1 VTSDR
6 PFWRRRLLPVFLGL
20 LAVNLIALAAWT
32 LPRTMRLRNAT
43 ARVEAAREAV
53 ETERADAAS
62 VRERSAAMD
71 ANAKDLQVF
80 YDSVVGPE
88 ELDLLPTLEEIEA
101 MARAPGLTPGRRSFS
116 RKEVDDVALE
126 RVAVTLPLDGSYEQL
141 VGFLQEVESSPRFL
155 TVDGIS
161 LRGDADGEG
170 TLLVEMSA
178 FMRLPAVLRRGSV
191 AR

>member
-1 VTSDR
+1 VTPDR
-6 PFWRRRLLPVFLGL
+6 PFWRRRLLPAFLGL

-32 LPRTMRLRNAT
+32 LPRTLRLRNAT
-43 ARVEAAREAV
+43 ERVEAAREAV
-53 ETERADAAS
+53 ETERAGAAS

-80 YDSVVGPE
+80 YDSVVGSE

-116 RKEVDDVALE
+116 RKEVEDVALE

-141 VGFLQEVESSPRFL
+141 VGFLQEVEESPRFL

-178 FMRLPAVLRRGSV
+178 FMRLPAVVRRGSG

>member
-1 VTSDR
+1 MTSDR

>member
-1 VTSDR
+1 MTPDL

-32 LPRTMRLRNAT
+32 LPRTLRLRNAT
-43 ARVEAAREAV
+43 VRVEAAREAV
-53 ETERADAAS
+53 ENERAGAAS

-116 RKEVDDVALE
+116 RQEVDDVVCLTSAKRRHPTCSWSVRRLASPCLGGPLS
-126 RVAVTLPLDGSYEQL
+126 RSGRLAVPG
-141 VGFLQEVESSPRFL
+141 PR
-155 TVDGIS
+155 
-161 LRGDADGEG
+161 
-170 TLLVEMSA
+170 
-178 FMRLPAVLRRGSV
+178 PPRR
-191 AR
+191 

>member
-1 VTSDR
+1 MTPDR

-53 ETERADAAS
+53 ETERAGAAS

-161 LRGDADGEG
+161 LRGGADGEG

-178 FMRLPAVLRRGSV
+178 FMRLPAVVRRGSV

>member
-1 VTSDR
+1 MTPDR

-32 LPRTMRLRNAT
+32 LPRTLRLRNAT
-43 ARVEAAREAV
+43 VRVEAAREAV
-53 ETERADAAS
+53 ENERAGAAS

-80 YDSVVGPE
+80 YDTVVGPE

-178 FMRLPAVLRRGSV
+178 FMRLPAVVRRGSV

>member
-1 VTSDR
+1 
-6 PFWRRRLLPVFLGL
+6 
-20 LAVNLIALAAWT
+20 
-32 LPRTMRLRNAT
+32 
-43 ARVEAAREAV
+43 
-53 ETERADAAS
+53 
-62 VRERSAAMD
+62 
-71 ANAKDLQVF
+71 
-80 YDSVVGPE
+80 
-88 ELDLLPTLEEIEA
+88 

-141 VGFLQEVESSPRFL
+141 VGFLQEVEESPRFL

-178 FMRLPAVLRRGSV
+178 FMRLPAVVRRGSG

>member
-1 VTSDR
+1 VTPDR

-32 LPRTMRLRNAT
+32 LPRTLRLRNAT

-53 ETERADAAS
+53 ETERAGAAS

-116 RKEVDDVALE
+116 RKEVEDVALE

-170 TLLVEMSA
+170 SLLVEMSA
-178 FMRLPAVLRRGSV
+178 FMRLPAVVRRGSV